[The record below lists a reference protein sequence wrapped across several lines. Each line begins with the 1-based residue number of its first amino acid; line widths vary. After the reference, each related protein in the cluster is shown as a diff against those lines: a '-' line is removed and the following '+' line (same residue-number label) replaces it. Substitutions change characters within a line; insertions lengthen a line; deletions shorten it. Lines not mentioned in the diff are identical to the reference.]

1 MNSII
6 KLQKPEDLEKL
17 LANNAGHLVV
27 LFFSAEWSEESKL
40 MSDVVVEM
48 LKSSQINQ
56 STRFIQLDAEQFED
70 ISLNYAVEAVPTFV
84 FLRNKDILQRVV
96 GADAVTLRKQV
107 EQASQVAQTFV
118 ATNVKPD
125 LNTRLENLINQA
137 PVVLFMKGSPQ
148 EPRCGFSRQTIEILK
163 NENCPFSYY
172 DILSDNEVREGLKKF
187 SNWPTYPQLYM
198 KGELIGGLDIIK
210 EMVESGEFKS
220 MIPAAKEEETLND
233 RLKKLLKRSKI
244 MLFMKGNPS
253 QPQCGFSR
261 TIVGILNETG
271 HKYDSFD
278 ILSDEEVRAGLKVF
292 SNWPTYPQLYVDGEL
307 VGGLDIVKELVQQNE
322 LEDALKGK

>member
-1 MNSII
+1 MSSII

-70 ISLNYAVEAVPTFV
+70 ISLNYDVEAVPTFV

-96 GADAVTLRKQV
+96 GADAATLRKQV

-125 LNTRLENLINQA
+125 LNTRLGNLINQA

-163 NENCPFSYY
+163 NENCPFSYF

-307 VGGLDIVKELVQQNE
+307 VGGLDIVKELLQQNE
-322 LEDALKGK
+322 LEDALKGI

>member
-1 MNSII
+1 
-6 KLQKPEDLEKL
+6 
-17 LANNAGHLVV
+17 
-27 LFFSAEWSEESKL
+27 